1 MILASSKIRGA
12 IWYSAVASGE
22 FLPTKVNIDTNMLP
36 QQVVTKKHPTME
48 KKWLHYC
55 SYHCRSYDLSFQ
67 KLNFDLLCSKILLL
81 TEFFTLLLHQLEVH
95 STSYFCKSSIA
106 SCCTSS
112 LWGFFRL
119 LAGRDAKIGCSLL
132 LEDLCFQ
139 NEMGAS

>member
-1 MILASSKIRGA
+1 
-12 IWYSAVASGE
+12 
-22 FLPTKVNIDTNMLP
+22 MLP

-48 KKWLHYC
+48 KKRLHYC
-55 SYHCRSYDLSFQ
+55 SYYCRSYDLSFQ

-95 STSYFCKSSIA
+95 STSYFCKSSQLA
-106 SCCTSS
+106 VAH
-112 LWGFFRL
+112 LVYGAFFRL

-139 NEMGAS
+139 NEMGASLARLLSKHELEVSASKSLPNKTIQRSNIN

>member
-1 MILASSKIRGA
+1 MVKTLRVFEFRVAQSGTSCWYFLIQASSKIRGA

-81 TEFFTLLLHQLEVH
+81 TEFFTLLHTVWKFHDFSIIQILREINFGEYVEVLKLQ
-95 STSYFCKSSIA
+95 F
-106 SCCTSS
+106 
-112 LWGFFRL
+112 
-119 LAGRDAKIGCSLL
+119 
-132 LEDLCFQ
+132 
-139 NEMGAS
+139 

>member
-1 MILASSKIRGA
+1 MADFAPPESPKLISRKNL
-12 IWYSAVASGE
+12 SGR
-22 FLPTKVNIDTNMLP
+22 
-36 QQVVTKKHPTME
+36 E
-48 KKWLHYC
+48 KKW
-55 SYHCRSYDLSFQ
+55 
-67 KLNFDLLCSKILLL
+67 NFHTVLR
-81 TEFFTLLLHQLEVH
+81 QLEVH

-139 NEMGAS
+139 NEMGASLARLLSKHELEVSASKSLPNKTIQRSNINWCYNRGMKYLEKLLQTITLFLEFA